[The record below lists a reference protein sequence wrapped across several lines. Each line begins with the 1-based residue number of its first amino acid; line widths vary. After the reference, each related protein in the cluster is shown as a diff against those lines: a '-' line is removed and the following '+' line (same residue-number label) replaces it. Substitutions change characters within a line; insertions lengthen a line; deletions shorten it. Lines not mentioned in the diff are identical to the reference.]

1 MKTENYAFKPLFH
14 ILILQET
21 SNKIYFCTYPHIF
34 SKKLGNEWLF
44 NFFSKQLELLRYY
57 RSDLAMR
64 VDNFQKTMALIC
76 ESKSAVSSGYV
87 RIYSRNVK
95 VETFPVLCSYIRQ
108 VKFIHIYQNSGF
120 KTIAVLS
127 NN

>member
-34 SKKLGNEWLF
+34 SKTLGNEWLF

-57 RSDLAMR
+57 
-64 VDNFQKTMALIC
+64 
-76 ESKSAVSSGYV
+76 
-87 RIYSRNVK
+87 
-95 VETFPVLCSYIRQ
+95 
-108 VKFIHIYQNSGF
+108 
-120 KTIAVLS
+120 
-127 NN
+127 